1 MGIENH
7 NSIYVCCQRHK
18 RPFIE
23 KEIRRK
29 YKTTKIVSDLKQ
41 ADLILVIGEQS
52 KTMRKDIKQA
62 NELSILIEYQDI
74 DILPEHTKRSMMN
87 ARASEDRERFLMD
100 GLE

>member
-1 MGIENH
+1 MGMENH

-29 YKTTKIVSDLKQ
+29 YKNTKIVSDL
-41 ADLILVIGEQS
+41 
-52 KTMRKDIKQA
+52 KQA

-74 DILPEHTKRSMMN
+74 DILPEHTKRSMIN
-87 ARASEDRERFLMD
+87 ARASEDREKFLMD
-100 GLE
+100 ELE